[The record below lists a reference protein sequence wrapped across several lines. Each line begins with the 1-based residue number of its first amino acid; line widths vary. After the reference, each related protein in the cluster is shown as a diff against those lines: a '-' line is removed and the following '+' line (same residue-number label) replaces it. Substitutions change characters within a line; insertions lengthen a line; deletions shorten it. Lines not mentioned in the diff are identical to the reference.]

1 MRGGGEMI
9 PYALWVL
16 LEAVI
21 FPGFAFMAA
30 MVILT
35 QWIHRKVGARI
46 QYRRGPMY
54 TGYAGTL
61 QPLADFLKLLFKE
74 DLVSRYSLRRSPLLM
89 LSLGIGALVT
99 LVLMTPLA
107 PRPIYSE
114 FDIIVFLYLALFA
127 SLAILYLAISS
138 PNPYTS
144 LGVGRY
150 LALLVGAE
158 PPYAASFLVPAV
170 LGATAFSGAY
180 SVYLT
185 SIRSHL
191 LWGGGVANVL
201 VMAIATFSAFL
212 SMLAVMEVKPFDFPE
227 AEGEIYWGL
236 FTEYGGPRLAL
247 AFFILFMERIV
258 LPLFFVLLFLGG
270 SWPVDISQNYIL
282 GFVVI
287 LLKFLAVFTLISVI
301 DNMMPRFRPDQG
313 VRFLLKY
320 ALPLSLLSL
329 VAAALI

>member
-1 MRGGGEMI
+1 MLTDV
-9 PYALWVL
+9 LWVL
-16 LEAVI
+16 FEALV
-21 FPGFAFMAA
+21 FPGFIFMAI

-35 QWIHRKVGARI
+35 QWIHRKVGARV

-74 DLVSRYSLRRSPLLM
+74 DLVSKYSLRRSPLLI
-89 LSLGIGALVT
+89 LSLGIGALIT
-99 LVLMTPLA
+99 LVLLTPLA
-107 PRPIYSE
+107 PRPLYSE
-114 FDIIVFLYLALFA
+114 FDIIVYLYLALFA
-127 SLAILYLAISS
+127 SLAILYLAIAS

-150 LALLVGAE
+150 LALLAGAE
-158 PPYAASFLVPAV
+158 PPYAASFLVPTII
-170 LGATAFSGAY
+170 GASTLSTGY
-180 SVYLT
+180 SLYLT
-185 SIRSHL
+185 SLKSHL
-191 LWGGGVANVL
+191 LWTGGLANAA

-247 AFFILFMERIV
+247 AFFILYVERIV
-258 LPLFFVLLFLGG
+258 LPLVFVLLFLGG
-270 SWPVDISQNYIL
+270 SWPVDIAQNYPL
-282 GFVVI
+282 GVVVI

-313 VRFLLKY
+313 VKFLLKY
-320 ALPLSLLSL
+320 SLPLSLLSL
-329 VAAALI
+329 IAAALL